1 MDPSSSAVHSNQDVT
16 GLLVLQRYLC
26 PGPSVSFVEKHTQKD
41 SALRE
46 KKIVSIQNACE
57 NSPWDLRG
65 LLHGQK
71 KNCSPEVFVHV
82 KGIFKVVWPGLTPVA
97 TEPTQLLTLSC
108 L

>member
-1 MDPSSSAVHSNQDVT
+1 M
-16 GLLVLQRYLC
+16 
-26 PGPSVSFVEKHTQKD
+26 PSVSFVEKHTQKD
-41 SALRE
+41 GAQRKKK

-57 NSPWDLRG
+57 NSLWDLRG

-82 KGIFKVVWPGLTPVA
+82 KGIFKVWPGLTPVA
-97 TEPTQLLTLSC
+97 TEPTQVLTLSC